1 MKKAVMYGAGNI
13 GRGFIG
19 KLLSESSYEV
29 CFIDI
34 ASDIVDKLNEDN
46 AYPVK
51 IVSND
56 GQRDEMVYHVSA
68 INGRDIKAVAS
79 AVCAAELVATA
90 VGINVL
96 PHIVTPLCE
105 GIKLRTKSNP
115 RPLNIIICENMLDAD
130 QYLRCLIE
138 KELGEAYK
146 PWLDENLGLVQAS
159 IGRMVP
165 VMTDEMKEG
174 NILRV
179 WAEPYERLPVDKSAF
194 KGATPAIRNLV
205 PFSPFGFYI
214 KRKLFIRNMGHAMSA
229 YLGYQKGY
237 QYIYECVE
245 DKEIRP
251 VVEKA
256 MKSVA
261 AALSKEYDVPITA
274 LYEHVDD
281 LLYRFSNKALADTVT
296 RVGRDPIRKLGR
308 NDRLI
313 GAALYCME
321 HEVMADSIA
330 CAIASCLKYDNADD
344 EVAIELQSTIKQMG
358 VAHCV
363 ETVCGIG
370 KANGLHSMILN
381 AYEQVRKNYDVVAAG
396 HICIDISPGFVGDE
410 IKSVVDFLTPG
421 RLINMDGIAF
431 SAGGPVANTGF
442 AMARLG
448 HKVLPMAN
456 IGNDELGSILNH
468 IIDMKTG
475 YPVTLNEDVRTSYS
489 VVLSMP
495 GIDRIILHDPAG
507 NNSFEAK
514 HIDYTQ
520 LGDAKLFHFGY
531 PPLMKAMFEDEGL
544 QLTEVF
550 RRAKEKGIATSLDMS
565 LPDTN
570 SESGKVNWELI
581 LSKVLPFVDVFLPSI
596 EEALFML
603 DREEYNRIKKIAGTD
618 DFTKHIKIDK
628 LYTLGEKILKMGC
641 AMALIK
647 CGAKGVY
654 LKTAGQKKL
663 LRMGRG
669 MPEKAQGFADVE
681 LFKETYEVRNF
692 KSALAGGDTTIAGF
706 LSAMLRGY
714 HVYDCL
720 RIACMTGALCCTTY
734 DSISGLLPIEE
745 IYELAERNPKRN
757 MFAELNQDFKFNNQY
772 EVWVK

>member
-19 KLLSESSYEV
+19 KLLSESGYEV

-34 ASDIVDKLNEDN
+34 SSDIVDKINEDK
-46 AYPVK
+46 AYPVT
-51 IVSND
+51 IVSD
-56 GQRDEMVYHVSA
+56 DVRKEEMVHNVYA
-68 INGRDIKAVAS
+68 INGINVDDVAF
-79 AVCAAELVATA
+79 AICTADLIATA
-90 VGINVL
+90 VGVNVL
-96 PHIVTPLCE
+96 PKIVKPLCE
-105 GIKLRTKSNP
+105 GIRQRVKRNP
-115 RPLNIIICENMLDAD
+115 YPLNIIICENLLDAD
-130 QYLRCLIE
+130 RYIRGLME
-138 KELGEAYK
+138 KELDQEYK
-146 PWLDENLGLVQAS
+146 PWLDENLGLVEAS

-165 VMTDEMKEG
+165 VMTDEMREG

-179 WAEPYERLPVDKSAF
+179 CVEPYNSLPVDKEAF
-194 KGATPAIRNLV
+194 KGEIPALKNLV

-214 KRKLFIRNMGHAMSA
+214 KRKLFIHNMGHAMSA
-229 YLGYQKGY
+229 YLGYRKGY
-237 QYIYECVE
+237 RFIYECVG
-245 DKEIRP
+245 DQEIKCI
-251 VVEKA
+251 VQIA
-256 MKSVA
+256 MKCVA
-261 AALSKEYDVPITA
+261 KALSKEYGVPFADIC
-274 LYEHVDD
+274 EHVDD
-281 LLYRFSNKALADTVT
+281 LINRFSNKALADTVA
-296 RVGRDPIRKLGR
+296 RVGREPIRKLGK
-308 NDRLI
+308 NDRLV

-330 CAIASCLKYDNADD
+330 CGIASVLMYDNSDD
-344 EVAIELQSTIKQMG
+344 EKAVELQSIIKQMG
-358 VAHCV
+358 VPHCV
-363 ETVCGIG
+363 ETLCGVD
-370 KANGLHSMILN
+370 KVDGLYSMIIN
-381 AYEQVRKNYDVVAAG
+381 AYNQVQKNYDVVAAG

-410 IKSVVDFLTPG
+410 MKSVAEFLTPG
-421 RLINMDGIAF
+421 RLINMDGIDF

-448 HKVLPMAN
+448 LKVLPMAN
-456 IGNDELGSILNH
+456 VGNDELGSILNR
-468 IIDMKTG
+468 IIDMETG

-514 HIDYTQ
+514 NIDYSQ
-520 LGDAKLFHFGY
+520 LKNAKLFHFGY
-531 PPLMKAMFEDEGL
+531 PPLMKAIYQDEGQ
-544 QLTEVF
+544 QLSEVF
-550 RRAKEKGIATSLDMS
+550 RRAKESGITTSLDMS

-570 SESGKVNWELI
+570 SESGRVDWELV
-581 LSKVLPFVDVFLPSI
+581 LSKVLPFVDVFLPSV

-603 DREEYNRIKKIAGTD
+603 DREEYNQIKKVAGTD
-618 DFTKHIKIDK
+618 DFTKHINLNK
-628 LYTLGEKILKMGC
+628 LYTLGDRILSMGC
-641 AMALIK
+641 VMTLIK

-654 LKTAGQKKL
+654 LKTAGPEKL
-663 LRMGRG
+663 MRMGRG
-669 MPEKAQGFADVE
+669 MPDKIQGFADVE

-720 RIACMTGALCCTTY
+720 KTACMTGALCCTTY

-745 IYELAERNPKRN
+745 IFKLAEKNPKRN
-757 MFAELNQDFKFNNQY
+757 VYADLVRDFELNNQY